1 MVKKTSSSSKTSA
14 PKKVAKKTSKK
25 VASKNLSSKKTKTS
39 SKSTKTTKSASKSK
53 SVSTKSVAAVPPV
66 PPTTTSTTDTTSTTN
81 TTSKTSTNK
90 KLTHDEIFDATLKR
104 ISENYDSLI
113 SEVDALAKS
122 SKALVSRLKKNK
134 KTAERDVQQLKK
146 RTRSESKKRKPRKP
160 SGFAK
165 PCLVSDDHCEFL
177 GKPKGTEMAR
187 TAVTSFITEYIKD
200 NNLQNPKNK
209 KEIIC
214 DEALKK
220 IISLGPDDE
229 KLTYFNIQKYMKHHY
244 KTSESSSVAAVV

>member
-53 SVSTKSVAAVPPV
+53 TVSTKSVAAVPPV
-66 PPTTTSTTDTTSTTN
+66 PPTTTS

-165 PCLVSDDHCEFL
+165 PCLVSDDLCEFL

>member
-25 VASKNLSSKKTKTS
+25 TVSKNLSSKKTKTS
-39 SKSTKTTKSASKSK
+39 SKSTKTTKSTTKSK
-53 SVSTKSVAAVPPV
+53 TVSTKSVAAVPPV
-66 PPTTTSTTDTTSTTN
+66 PPTTTSTTD

-165 PCLVSDDHCEFL
+165 PCLVSDDLCEFL

>member
-25 VASKNLSSKKTKTS
+25 VASKNLSSKKTKAS

-53 SVSTKSVAAVPPV
+53 SVSTKSVAAAPPV
-66 PPTTTSTTDTTSTTN
+66 PPTTTLNVTTNKTSTTN
-81 TTSKTSTNK
+81 TTSVSK
-90 KLTHDEIFDATLKR
+90 KPTQEEIFETTMKR
-104 ISENYDSLI
+104 ISENFDSII

-122 SKALVSRLKKNK
+122 SKALLSHLKKNK
-134 KTAERDVQQLKK
+134 KATEKEVTQLFK
-146 RTRSESKKRKPRKP
+146 RTRESKKSRKPRKP

-165 PCLVSDDHCEFL
+165 PCLVSDDLCEFL

-187 TAVTSFITEYIKD
+187 TAVTTFITNYIKD
-200 NNLQNPKNK
+200 NNLQNPENK

-214 DEALKK
+214 DQALKK
-220 IISLGPDDE
+220 IISLEPGEGP
-229 KLTYFNIQKYMKHHY
+229 LTYFNIQRFMKHHY
-244 KTSESSSVAAVV
+244 KTSSESSSVAAVV

>member
-39 SKSTKTTKSASKSK
+39 SKSTKTTKSATKSK
-53 SVSTKSVAAVPPV
+53 SVSTKSVATVPPV
-66 PPTTTSTTDTTSTTN
+66 PPTTDTTTTDTTN
-81 TTSKTSTNK
+81 VSKKPTQ
-90 KLTHDEIFDATLKR
+90 DEILNATLER
-104 ISENYDSLI
+104 LNENYDSLI

-122 SKALVSRLKKNK
+122 SKTLLSRLKKNK
-134 KTAERDVQQLKK
+134 KNTEREVKQLYK
-146 RTRSESKKRKPRKP
+146 RTHSENKKRKPRKP

-165 PCLVSDDHCEFL
+165 PCLVSDDLCEFL
-177 GKPKGTEMAR
+177 GKPKGTAMAR
-187 TAVTSFITEYIKD
+187 TTVTTFITKYIKD

-209 KEIIC
+209 KQIIC
-214 DEALKK
+214 DDALKK
-220 IISLGPDDE
+220 IISVGPDDE

>member
-14 PKKVAKKTSKK
+14 PKKVVKKTSKK
-25 VASKNLSSKKTKTS
+25 VASKNLSSKKTKAS

-53 SVSTKSVAAVPPV
+53 SVSTKSVAATPPV
-66 PPTTTSTTDTTSTTN
+66 PPTTTLNVTTSTTSTTN
-81 TTSKTSTNK
+81 TSVNK
-90 KLTHDEIFDATLKR
+90 KPTQEEIFEATMKR

-134 KTAERDVQQLKK
+134 KTAERDVQQLFK
-146 RTRSESKKRKPRKP
+146 RTRSENKKRKPRKP

-165 PCLVSDDHCEFL
+165 PCLVSDDLCEFL

-187 TAVTSFITEYIKD
+187 TAVTTFITNYIKD
-200 NNLQNPKNK
+200 NNLQNPENK

-214 DEALKK
+214 DQALKK
-220 IISLGPDDE
+220 IISLEPGEGP
-229 KLTYFNIQKYMKHHY
+229 LTYFNIQRFMKHHY

>member
-53 SVSTKSVAAVPPV
+53 SVSTKSVAAAPPV
-66 PPTTTSTTDTTSTTN
+66 PPPTTTDVTTN
-81 TTSKTSTNK
+81 QSTSDSK
-90 KLTHDEIFDATLKR
+90 KPTQEEIFKATMER
-104 ISENYDSLI
+104 INENFDTLI
-113 SEVDALAKS
+113 SEVDAIAKS
-122 SKALVSRLKKNK
+122 SKAFLSHLKKNK
-134 KTAERDVQQLKK
+134 KATEKEVSQLFK
-146 RTRSESKKRKPRKP
+146 RTRESKKSRKPRKP

-165 PCLVSDDHCEFL
+165 PCLVSDDLCEFL

-187 TAVTSFITEYIKD
+187 TAVTTFITNYIKD
-200 NNLQNPKNK
+200 NNLQNPENK

-214 DEALKK
+214 DQALKK
-220 IISLGPDDE
+220 LISLGPDDE
-229 KLTYFNIQKYMKHHY
+229 KLTYFNIQRYMKHHY
-244 KTSESSSVAAVV
+244 KTSSDSSSVAAVV